1 MKILLA
7 IDGSEFSQAAT
18 QALISQMRP
27 EGAEVLVLR
36 VLEPRIFFTPPHMA
50 PGYAPEQDKLLKE
63 DFRHAQDSVNQT
75 SQALRTAGFSV
86 TTRVVE
92 DEARNGILDIAAEW
106 RADLIV
112 LGSHGRK
119 GLQRFLLGSVA
130 EFVARHAD
138 CSVEIVR
145 VASKRERA
153 ARNPG
158 LRETANPTIAV

>member
-7 IDGSEFSQAAT
+7 VDGSEFSQAAV
-18 QALISQMRP
+18 QAIISQMRP

-36 VLEPRIFFTPPHMA
+36 VLEPRMFFTPPQMA
-50 PGYAPEQDKLLKE
+50 PGYMPEQEECIKE
-63 DFRHAQDSVNQT
+63 DLRHAHDFVNQT
-75 SQALRTAGFSV
+75 SRVLRSAGFTVNS
-86 TTRVVE
+86 RVVE
-92 DEARNGILDIAAEW
+92 AEARNGILDIAAEW

-119 GLQRFLLGSVA
+119 GLRRFLLGSVA

-145 VASKRERA
+145 VA
-153 ARNPG
+153 RN
-158 LRETANPTIAV
+158 RQQA